1 MSEMLGW
8 FLIVAIVL
16 IVSFF
21 LIAWH
26 LDILDRKE
34 AQKREAELKWRSVRR
49 SK

>member
-1 MSEMLGW
+1 MNEMLGC
-8 FLIVAIVL
+8 FLIVAIVS

-34 AQKREAELKWRSVRR
+34 AQKRESELKWRSIRR
-49 SK
+49 GK